1 MTDYTKDITTA
12 LEKAFADRGFD
23 APVIDGGSDSAEL
36 RWGRE
41 SMTAWL
47 TRGGMAYSLPR
58 ARMTRQG
65 GRLEAVRAAAKAMGL
80 ACYED

>member
-1 MTDYTKDITTA
+1 MEHETNIATA

-23 APVIDGGSDSAEL
+23 VPVIDGDSDSAEL

-47 TRGGMAYSLPR
+47 TREGMAYSLPR
-58 ARMTRQG
+58 VRMTRQG
-65 GRLEAVRAAAKAMGL
+65 GRLEAGAAPLPDFGRKGVRR
-80 ACYED
+80 